1 MGDPRDLLDRAAA
14 RLELRPH
21 GWERMLELA
30 HRRQRR
36 RRLFAGAL
44 ALALSATSGA
54 GLWAAFHGTTQ
65 TVGGVS
71 NHEAVARLDRAISS
85 VDTSRRHL
93 QSELQREAV
102 TL

>member
-1 MGDPRDLLDRAAA
+1 MGDVRDLLDRAAA

-44 ALALSATSGA
+44 ALVLSATSGA

-65 TVGGVS
+65 TVGGAS
-71 NHEAVARLDRAISS
+71 N
-85 VDTSRRHL
+85 
-93 QSELQREAV
+93 REAMARIV
-102 TL
+102 RSIYKVE